1 MTRRTQEQTTH
12 FQKKL
17 QYAARRRV
25 FAIVLCSVILFIVSQ
40 YAVTLASN
48 ERNAGLHLEQLAESL
63 SAIDAQSRSF
73 LQDLEDEG
81 VTQGVIAER
90 SAAAVERMKT
100 EFWKYQE
107 ACGIESQILIT
118 DEDTNILY
126 TSFGESLLS
135 SYLVSYNNAICYK
148 VRQTAQ
154 TEAYRAVYYER
165 GNYSDTMY
173 VQPFYQDGKLEG
185 FVTVFL
191 SGSAWNFHL
200 SERNFDGIITD
211 ERDNAMYVSKPG
223 LLGGSNKY
231 RGVEHG
237 VWRTENG
244 SRYWVTSRPLPE
256 LQAMVYSLVYY
267 PPNRGIWIG
276 FLLLLIMGFIW
287 FATADWINLSMAEH
301 HSKSIGAL
309 VHEIRIVQQD
319 PAHRIELHTDDEF
332 EEVSQQINKMLEIIT
347 ELNSRNTELIQL
359 NARIEMQQLM
369 AQMNPHF
376 LYNTLEIIRS
386 FLSFDPDTSEQL
398 IVSLTEILRYS
409 VDASRQEVRLAEDME
424 YINKYL
430 NIQRCRFGDRL
441 HCEINLSEAC
451 DQCLVPK
458 LLIQP
463 LIENSIKYGFR
474 KKMDICIRVEG
485 HVEHGILC
493 IRVSDDGLG
502 MDEEEA
508 KTLQQRLL
516 TFDNSA
522 RSIGLRNLS
531 RRLYLKYGSR
541 SGLQIR
547 NTPGVGF
554 AVDIHI
560 EQTADRNAKEAE
572 HV

>member
-25 FAIVLCSVILFIVSQ
+25 FAIILCSVILFIVSQ

-48 ERNAGLHLEQLAESL
+48 ERNAGLHLEQLADSL

-135 SYLVSYNNAICYK
+135 SYLVNYNNAICYK

-173 VQPFYQDGKLEG
+173 VQPFYQDGTLEG

-191 SGSAWNFHL
+191 SGNAWNFHL
-200 SERNFDGIITD
+200 SESNFDGIITD

-231 RGVEHG
+231 QGVEHG

-256 LQAMVYSLVYY
+256 LQAVVYSLVYY

-347 ELNSRNTELIQL
+347 ELNSRNTELIRL

-430 NIQRCRFGDRL
+430 NIQRCRFGDRF

-522 RSIGLRNLS
+522 RSIGLLNLS
-531 RRLYLKYGSR
+531 RRLYLEYGSR

-554 AVDIHI
+554 AVNVYI

>member
-1 MTRRTQEQTTH
+1 MTRRTQAQTTH

-48 ERNAGLHLEQLAESL
+48 ERNAGLHLEQLADSL

-135 SYLVSYNNAICYK
+135 SYLVNYNNAICYK

-173 VQPFYQDGKLEG
+173 VQPFYQDGTLEG

-200 SERNFDGIITD
+200 SESNFDGIITD

-430 NIQRCRFGDRL
+430 NIQRCRFGDRF

-474 KKMDICIRVEG
+474 KKKDICIRVEG

-554 AVDIHI
+554 TVDVHI

>member
-1 MTRRTQEQTTH
+1 MTRRTQAQTTH

-17 QYAARRRV
+17 QYATRRRV
-25 FAIVLCSVILFIVSQ
+25 FAIILCSVILFIVSQ

-48 ERNAGLHLEQLAESL
+48 ERNAGLHLEQLADSL

-118 DEDTNILY
+118 DEDMNILY

-135 SYLVSYNNAICYK
+135 SYLVNYNNAICYK

-173 VQPFYQDGKLEG
+173 VQPFYQDGTLEG

-191 SGSAWNFHL
+191 SGNAWNFHL
-200 SERNFDGIITD
+200 SESNFDGIITD

-231 RGVEHG
+231 QGVEHG

-244 SRYWVTSRPLPE
+244 SRYWVTSRPMPE
-256 LQAMVYSLVYY
+256 LQAVVYSLVYY

-430 NIQRCRFGDRL
+430 NIQRCRFGDRF

-547 NTPGVGF
+547 NTQGVGF
-554 AVDIHI
+554 AVNVHI

>member
-25 FAIVLCSVILFIVSQ
+25 FAIILCSVILFIVSQ

-48 ERNAGLHLEQLAESL
+48 ERNAGLHLEQLADSL

-135 SYLVSYNNAICYK
+135 SYLINYNNAICYK

-173 VQPFYQDGKLEG
+173 VQPFYQDGTLEG

-191 SGSAWNFHL
+191 SGNAWNFHL
-200 SERNFDGIITD
+200 SESNFDGIITD

-223 LLGGSNKY
+223 LLGGGNKY
-231 RGVEHG
+231 QGVEHG

-256 LQAMVYSLVYY
+256 LQAVVYSLVYY

-347 ELNSRNTELIQL
+347 ELNSRNTELIRL

-430 NIQRCRFGDRL
+430 NIQRCRFGDRF

-554 AVDIHI
+554 AVNVYI

>member
-40 YAVTLASN
+40 YVVTLASN
-48 ERNAGLHLEQLAESL
+48 ERNAGIHLEQLANSL
-63 SAIDAQSRSF
+63 AAIDEKSRTF
-73 LQDLEDEG
+73 LRDLEADGITEG
-81 VTQGVIAER
+81 VIDAR
-90 SAAAVERMKT
+90 SADSVEQMKT
-100 EFWKYQE
+100 QFWKYQE

-118 DEDTNILY
+118 DAEENILY

-135 SYLVSYNNAICYK
+135 SYLVNYNNAICYK
-148 VRQTAQ
+148 VKNQVLD
-154 TEAYRAVYYER
+154 EAYRAVYYER

-173 VQPFYQDGKLEG
+173 VQPFYKDETLEG

-191 SGSAWNFHL
+191 SGSAWNFYL
-200 SERNFDGIITD
+200 SESNFDGIITD

-244 SRYWVTSRPLPE
+244 SRYWVTSRELPE

-276 FLLLLIMGFIW
+276 FLLLLIMGFVW
-287 FATADWINLSMAEH
+287 FAMADWINFSMAEH

-386 FLSFDPDTSEQL
+386 FLSFDPDTSERL

-430 NIQRCRFGDRL
+430 NIQRCRFGDRF
-441 HCEINLSEAC
+441 HCQIDLSEEC
-451 DQCLVPK
+451 GQCLVPK

-554 AVDIHI
+554 AVDVHI
-560 EQTADRNAKEAE
+560 EQAADRNAKEAE

>member
-48 ERNAGLHLEQLAESL
+48 ERNAGLHLEQLADSL

-81 VTQGVIAER
+81 VTQGVIAAR

-107 ACGIESQILIT
+107 ACGIESKILIT

-135 SYLVSYNNAICYK
+135 SYLVNYNNAICYK
-148 VRQTAQ
+148 VRQTVQ

-173 VQPFYQDGKLEG
+173 VQPFYQDGTLEG

-200 SERNFDGIITD
+200 SESNFDGIITD

-231 RGVEHG
+231 QGVEHG

-244 SRYWVTSRPLPE
+244 SRYWVTSHELPE

-287 FATADWINLSMAEH
+287 FAMADWINLSMAEH

-309 VHEIRIVQQD
+309 VHEIRIVQH

-430 NIQRCRFGDRL
+430 NIQRCRFGDRF

-554 AVDIHI
+554 AVDVHI

>member
-48 ERNAGLHLEQLAESL
+48 ERNAGLHLEQLADSL

-90 SAAAVERMKT
+90 SAAAVERIKT

-135 SYLVSYNNAICYK
+135 SYLVNYNNAICYK

-173 VQPFYQDGKLEG
+173 VQPFYQDGTLEG

-200 SERNFDGIITD
+200 SESNFDGIITD

-231 RGVEHG
+231 QGVEHG

-244 SRYWVTSRPLPE
+244 SRYWVTSHELPE
-256 LQAMVYSLVYY
+256 LQAVVYSLVYY

-430 NIQRCRFGDRL
+430 NIQRCRFGDRF

-554 AVDIHI
+554 AVDVHI

>member
-48 ERNAGLHLEQLAESL
+48 ERNAGLHLEQLADSL

-135 SYLVSYNNAICYK
+135 SYLVNYNNAICYK

-173 VQPFYQDGKLEG
+173 VQPFYQDGTLEG

-200 SERNFDGIITD
+200 SESNFDGIITD

-332 EEVSQQINKMLEIIT
+332 EEVSQQINKMLT

-430 NIQRCRFGDRL
+430 NIQRCRFGDRF

-554 AVDIHI
+554 AVDVHI

>member
-48 ERNAGLHLEQLAESL
+48 ERNAGLHLEQLADSL

-107 ACGIESQILIT
+107 ACGIESKILIT

-135 SYLVSYNNAICYK
+135 SYLVNYNNAICYK

-173 VQPFYQDGKLEG
+173 VQPFYQDGTLEG

-200 SERNFDGIITD
+200 SESNFDGIITD

-256 LQAMVYSLVYY
+256 LQAVVYSLVYY

-376 LYNTLEIIRS
+376 L
-386 FLSFDPDTSEQL
+386 SFDPDTSEQL

-430 NIQRCRFGDRL
+430 NIQRCRFGDRF

-554 AVDIHI
+554 AVDVHI

>member
-48 ERNAGLHLEQLAESL
+48 ERNAGLHLEQLADSL

-100 EFWKYQE
+100 KFWKYQE

-126 TSFGESLLS
+126 TSFGESLLR
-135 SYLVSYNNAICYK
+135 SYLVNYNNAICYK

-173 VQPFYQDGKLEG
+173 VQPFYQDGTLEG

-191 SGSAWNFHL
+191 SGSAWNYHL
-200 SERNFDGIITD
+200 SESNFDGIITD

-231 RGVEHG
+231 QGVEHG

-244 SRYWVTSRPLPE
+244 SRYWVTSLPLPE
-256 LQAMVYSLVYY
+256 LQAVVYSLVYY

-398 IVSLTEILRYS
+398 IVSLTEILLYS

-430 NIQRCRFGDRL
+430 NIQRCRFGDRF

-541 SGLQIR
+541 SGLQIH

-554 AVDIHI
+554 AVDVHI

>member
-25 FAIVLCSVILFIVSQ
+25 FAIILCSVILFIVSQ

-48 ERNAGLHLEQLAESL
+48 ERNAGLHLEQLADSL

-135 SYLVSYNNAICYK
+135 SYLINYNNAICYK

-165 GNYSDTMY
+165 GYYSDTMY
-173 VQPFYQDGKLEG
+173 VQPFYQDGTLEG

-191 SGSAWNFHL
+191 SGNAWNFHL
-200 SERNFDGIITD
+200 SESNFDGIITD

-231 RGVEHG
+231 QGVEHG

-256 LQAMVYSLVYY
+256 LQAVVYSLVYY

-430 NIQRCRFGDRL
+430 NIQRCRFGDRF

-531 RRLYLKYGSR
+531 RRLYLKSGSR

-554 AVDIHI
+554 AVNVYI